1 MALCFRTA
9 LWPPGACRNP
19 GGWSPV
25 LQREELASTPPHA
38 DLRIP
43 LPPTPPR
50 RGAVQTRERLES
62 AGRNHVSYTEDE
74 QRGVMRPG
82 GDCGA
87 RAHRDVPPAPFH
99 REREGGEGAGGLC
112 EVCACV

>member
-1 MALCFRTA
+1 M
-9 LWPPGACRNP
+9 
-19 GGWSPV
+19 

-62 AGRNHVSYTEDE
+62 AGRNHVRYTEDE
-74 QRGVMRPG
+74 QRDVMRPG

-99 REREGGEGAGGLC
+99 REREGGERGRGGC
-112 EVCACV
+112 ARCVRTCVVCACACV